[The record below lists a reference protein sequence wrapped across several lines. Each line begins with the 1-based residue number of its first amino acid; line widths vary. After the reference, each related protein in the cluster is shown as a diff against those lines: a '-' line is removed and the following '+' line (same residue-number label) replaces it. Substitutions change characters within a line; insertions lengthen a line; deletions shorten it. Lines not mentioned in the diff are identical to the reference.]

1 MLLSHNAAGQQ
12 LRNIAD
18 WRGICIFIKIFNA
31 ALFVDADI
39 NRRLRARPSE
49 LRVIQSYVFFL
60 ARYMLDKS
68 SNIQKHILLVF
79 LSVLMRVM
87 RLCYQR
93 IH

>member
-1 MLLSHNAAGQQ
+1 MN
-12 LRNIAD
+12 

-39 NRRLRARPSE
+39 NRQLRARPSE
-49 LRVIQSYVFFL
+49 PRVIQSYFFFV

-68 SNIQKHILLVF
+68 SNIKKHILLVF
-79 LSVLMRVM
+79 LCVLMRVM